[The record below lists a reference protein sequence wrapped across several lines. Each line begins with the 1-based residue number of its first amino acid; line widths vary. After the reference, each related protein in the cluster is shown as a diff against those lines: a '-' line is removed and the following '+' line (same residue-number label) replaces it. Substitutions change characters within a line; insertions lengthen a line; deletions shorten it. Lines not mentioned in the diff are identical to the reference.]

1 MSIIKYVNKI
11 LIIIFSL
18 LFNVIS
24 TVIIYRKFWIKKVKF
39 VLIFDFFNFNIIK
52 LILLILK
59 ISFQLIILNLIFKIR
74 ISSLNLI
81 IKVIFI
87 LLIKILDNRFWDE
100 HFPFQLYFLKFYFLF
115 LVILRRIQIL
125 KYRLWFSTL
134 HLALF

>member
-1 MSIIKYVNKI
+1 M
-11 LIIIFSL
+11 IIIFSL
-18 LFNVIS
+18 LFYVTS
-24 TVIIYRKFWIKKVKF
+24 TVIIYRKFWIKKFKF

-81 IKVIFI
+81 IKVILI

-100 HFPFQLYFLKFYFLF
+100 HFPLQFYLLKFYFLV

-125 KYRLWFSTL
+125 KYRLWFCTL

>member
-18 LFNVIS
+18 LFYVTS
-24 TVIIYRKFWIKKVKF
+24 TVIIYRKFWIKKFKF

-81 IKVIFI
+81 IKVILI
-87 LLIKILDNRFWDE
+87 LLIKILVNRFWDE
-100 HFPFQLYFLKFYFLF
+100 HFPLQLYFLKFYFLI

-125 KYRLWFSTL
+125 KYRLWFCTL